1 MPIVYILTN
10 ECMPQTIKVGVT
22 ENLEQ
27 RIKQLDNTSVAL
39 PFECYYAVEVNDAG
53 AIEKKMHQGLDD
65 YRVRQNREFFNA
77 SPEIAKS
84 LLEIAEV
91 MGGKDVTPK
100 NAIVETEQDRQ
111 ALDKAHKRRA
121 RFNFGM
127 LDIQPGATLCFK
139 KDETITC
146 KVIDDRRVEFRGEDM
161 SLSAS
166 ANLVLTEMGYDWG
179 GAVQGPVWWCLN
191 GKTLDELRNQND

>member
-27 RIKQLDNTSVAL
+27 RIKQIENTSVAL
-39 PFECYYAVEVNDAG
+39 AFECYYALEVNDAG

-91 MGGKDVTPK
+91 MG
-100 NAIVETEQDRQ
+100 
-111 ALDKAHKRRA
+111 
-121 RFNFGM
+121 
-127 LDIQPGATLCFK
+127 
-139 KDETITC
+139 C
-146 KVIDDRRVEFRGEDM
+146 KG
-161 SLSAS
+161 
-166 ANLVLTEMGYDWG
+166 
-179 GAVQGPVWWCLN
+179 
-191 GKTLDELRNQND
+191 

>member
-10 ECMPQTIKVGVT
+10 ECMPETIKVGVA

-39 PFECYYAVEVNDAG
+39 PFECYYAVEVDDAN
-53 AIEKKMHQGLDD
+53 AIEKKMHEGLDD

-91 MGGKDVTPK
+91 MGGKNVTPE

-111 ALDKAHKRRA
+111 ALVNAHKRREK
-121 RFNFGM
+121 FNFGM
-127 LDIQPGATLCFK
+127 LDIQPGTTLCFK

-146 KVIDDRRVEFRGEDM
+146 EVINDTRVRFRDEDT

-166 ANLVLTEMGYDWG
+166 ATLVLAEMGYDWG
-179 GAVQGPVWWCLN
+179 VTAPGPRWWCFN
-191 GKTLDELRNQND
+191 GRTLEELRNQSD

>member
-10 ECMPQTIKVGVT
+10 ECMPQTIKVGFT

-39 PFECYYAVEVNDAG
+39 PFECYYAVEVDDASG
-53 AIEKKMHQGLDD
+53 VEKKMHQGLDS
-65 YRVRQNREFFNA
+65 YRVRQNREFFNT
-77 SPEIAKS
+77 SPERARS

-91 MGGKDVTPK
+91 MGGKNVTPK

-111 ALDKAHKRRA
+111 ALKQAHKRRE

-127 LDIQPGATLCFK
+127 LDIQPGDTLYFK

-146 KVIDDRRVEFRGEDM
+146 KVVDDRRVEFRDEKT

-166 ANLVLTEMGYDWG
+166 ANLILTQMGYDWEG
-179 GAVQGPVWWCLN
+179 GASGPIWWCFN
-191 GKTLDELRNQND
+191 GKTLDELRNQGD